1 MGRRIQDPRLFAQP
15 VFRGSGNRRRVPL
28 HLGPPLRD
36 KVPGQSVAPARPAA
50 QPLGQALHRF
60 GSTARRRWS
69 RTARLRGQPAR
80 YSAHGRY
87 AGAERTGLGPT
98 LSRFKLGL
106 SGRGFSGLVQP
117 HPRCRWQDP
126 AASDRPRRRIVHPSV
141 CGGRHRCRVADG
153 CPGRKNPRS
162 SRPAPQP
169 RIGNTRRLN
178 GSPGCPR
185 VGPRTNPDAVGGP
198 KQSVG
203 SLRHR
208 GIGVPPAEDAPSRS
222 AIGALRLAHALVV
235 ADTRRAA
242 LPVLGVR
249 LP

>member
-1 MGRRIQDPRLFAQP
+1 MGRRIQDPRLFAQL

-36 KVPGQSVAPARPAA
+36 EVPGQSVAPARPAA

-60 GSTARRRWS
+60 GSAARRRWS

-141 CGGRHRCRVADG
+141 CGGRHRCRVANPSPD
-153 CPGRKNPRS
+153 RKNPRP

-169 RIGNTRRLN
+169 RIGNTRRLD
-178 GSPGCPR
+178 GSPRGPR
-185 VGPRTNPDAVGGP
+185 ASPRTNPDVIGCPEQPVGN
-198 KQSVG
+198 
-203 SLRHR
+203 LRYR
-208 GIGVPPAEDAPSRS
+208 GIGVPPAEDPPSRS
-222 AIGALRLAHALVV
+222 AVGTLRLADALVV
-235 ADTRRAA
+235 ADTRRAT